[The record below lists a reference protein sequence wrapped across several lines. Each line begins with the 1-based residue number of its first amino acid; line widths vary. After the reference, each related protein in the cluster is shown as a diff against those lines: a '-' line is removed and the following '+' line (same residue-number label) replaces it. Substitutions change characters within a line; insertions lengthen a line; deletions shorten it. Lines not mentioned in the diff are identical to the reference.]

1 MPGVKVREIRKQY
14 AQFGIEE
21 STGDAEVDEMMLN
34 LPGED
39 MDEDGQPVDGDSAF
53 ADRPVGSEAGRPP
66 RGENTRAFPAG
77 SQARRPS
84 GKSLAEIERIL
95 EAKALQAQPP
105 VRVGRQLPGEQA
117 PADLRQSE
125 RDRDV
130 DAVAAFIK
138 DGLESSVHLLE
149 RDLLDHAEGKALRP
163 DLVKRIRNSAAWAT
177 FQKQVESVLE
187 EGARRAIS
195 ASVTSME
202 QVPDTELDY
211 DAIAKS
217 VVHRP
222 EGIRGIVKTMKERII
237 RHVQEQMSKTEPSL
251 VDVEGAIAQ
260 QIAEWRTGSAET
272 IALSEAVH
280 AYNEGTLS
288 VAEELG
294 VSEVYVTDGDD
305 HDEPCK
311 AANGSVWDIAHAR
324 DNRLEHPNCRRAFLL
339 LT

>member
-1 MPGVKVREIRKQY
+1 
-14 AQFGIEE
+14 
-21 STGDAEVDEMMLN
+21 
-34 LPGED
+34 
-39 MDEDGQPVDGDSAF
+39 
-53 ADRPVGSEAGRPP
+53 
-66 RGENTRAFPAG
+66 
-77 SQARRPS
+77 
-84 GKSLAEIERIL
+84 
-95 EAKALQAQPP
+95 
-105 VRVGRQLPGEQA
+105 
-117 PADLRQSE
+117 
-125 RDRDV
+125 
-130 DAVAAFIK
+130 
-138 DGLESSVHLLE
+138 
-149 RDLLDHAEGKALRP
+149 
-163 DLVKRIRNSAAWAT
+163 
-177 FQKQVESVLE
+177 
-187 EGARRAIS
+187 
-195 ASVTSME
+195 ME